1 MTVYST
7 RTHGAFVQTKGSSI
21 LFNFGDSDPEFGAM
35 QGKELQTTLQHVLA
49 GLQGLLPVGSGAGA
63 CA

>member
-1 MTVYST
+1 MNVYST

-35 QGKELQTTLQHVLA
+35 QVRRSIIIISSSSTTTTITNTVIT
-49 GLQGLLPVGSGAGA
+49 
-63 CA
+63 